1 MCASTRIKLMTSLA
15 NIMAVASG
23 FVLMGYRGQP
33 AELLATSIV
42 VNLAMAP
49 MTAVIA
55 SRRNRSV
62 LRWTIGGLALGA
74 WALAAILIL
83 PANVASPHPP
93 APKYPPTSDA
103 A

>member
-1 MCASTRIKLMTSLA
+1 MNSLA

-33 AELLATSIV
+33 ANLLATSIV
-42 VNLAMAP
+42 VNLALAP

-74 WALAAILIL
+74 WALATVLLL
-83 PANVASPHPP
+83 PASNEESRPP

>member
-1 MCASTRIKLMTSLA
+1 MSSLA

-33 AELLATSIV
+33 ANLLATSIV
-42 VNLAMAP
+42 VNLALAP
-49 MTAVIA
+49 MTAVVA
-55 SRRNRSV
+55 SRRHRSA

-74 WALAAILIL
+74 WALAAVLLL
-83 PANVASPHPP
+83 PASNQAPP
-93 APKYPPTSDA
+93 SSKYPPTSDA

>member
-1 MCASTRIKLMTSLA
+1 MSSIA
-15 NIMAVASG
+15 NIMALASG

-33 AELLATSIV
+33 ANLLATSIV
-42 VNLAMAP
+42 VNLALAP

-62 LRWTIGGLALGA
+62 VRWTIGGLALGA
-74 WALAAILIL
+74 WALAAVLIL
-83 PANVASPHPP
+83 PTGVAASNPP
-93 APKYPPTSDA
+93 TPKYPPTSDA